1 MDGSEKAVFS
11 YMEETGQRP
20 EEIKGIFLTH
30 AHPDY
35 IGSASRIREMEM
47 GPVHTQIIPYF
58 ISSHPG
64 CRPEDMAEL
73 AVATKTLDF
82 KLEQVQD
89 FTPTP
94 MTVATTIYYSGY
106 HPYSLQKIDTA
117 KSEKEK
123 KQQNMFFFWYKRE
136 FREQIMTLLRRIHR
150 ADLIPK
156 LYGKEREK

>member
-1 MDGSEKAVFS
+1 
-11 YMEETGQRP
+11 
-20 EEIKGIFLTH
+20 
-30 AHPDY
+30 
-35 IGSASRIREMEM
+35 
-47 GPVHTQIIPYF
+47 
-58 ISSHPG
+58 
-64 CRPEDMAEL
+64 MAEL
-73 AVATKTLDF
+73 AVATKALDF
-82 KLEQVQD
+82 NLEQVQD

>member
-1 MDGSEKAVFS
+1 MKKRMELSVPDSDLRQHEDRSERV
-11 YMEETGQRP
+11 R
-20 EEIKGIFLTH
+20 
-30 AHPDY
+30 
-35 IGSASRIREMEM
+35 
-47 GPVHTQIIPYF
+47 
-58 ISSHPG
+58 
-64 CRPEDMAEL
+64 
-73 AVATKTLDF
+73 
-82 KLEQVQD
+82 
-89 FTPTP
+89 
-94 MTVATTIYYSGY
+94 YSGY

>member
-1 MDGSEKAVFS
+1 MRQPAFGLFQQLKSIFD
-11 YMEETGQRP
+11 
-20 EEIKGIFLTH
+20 EINRKHRLN
-30 AHPDY
+30 
-35 IGSASRIREMEM
+35 E
-47 GPVHTQIIPYF
+47 QIIPYF

-73 AVATKTLDF
+73 AVATKALDF